1 MLHLKTKRDKA
12 VFILR
17 PMLIYHDKYIN
28 CCFDVAT
35 LVWQL
40 KVFFF
45 PLSHHICYKR
55 DGTERISHNANHSL
69 TVSKAR
75 LSRLS
80 QGKGPQNS
88 TLICSGFINLRR
100 LHLLWLL
107 DNLGPTRFP

>member
-1 MLHLKTKRDKA
+1 
-12 VFILR
+12 
-17 PMLIYHDKYIN
+17 MLICHDKYIN

-40 KVFFF
+40 KGCVFFF
-45 PLSHHICYKR
+45 PLSYYICYKR
-55 DGTERISHNANHSL
+55 DGTKRISHNANHSL

-80 QGKGPQNS
+80 QGKGPRSS

-100 LHLLWLL
+100 PHSLWLL
-107 DNLGPTRFP
+107 DPLHPRKSKSLP